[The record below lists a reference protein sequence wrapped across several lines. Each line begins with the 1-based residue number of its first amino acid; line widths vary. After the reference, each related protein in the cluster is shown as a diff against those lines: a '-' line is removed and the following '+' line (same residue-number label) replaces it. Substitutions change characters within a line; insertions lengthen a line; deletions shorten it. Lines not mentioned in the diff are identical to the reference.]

1 MPSRW
6 DNRLGTLNYGRG
18 GKMPKSKRNPI
29 LGAVLVALG
38 LAAVSLVV
46 ALPVGAGDDGR
57 GRGGETLQESALL
70 TGLASSAV
78 FPFIDS
84 TPDRIR
90 RAHVAITDSTTA
102 CAPGAAPPANMEVLV
117 GEAGVALVPVMGAST
132 NTGIGNQ
139 RQCVFHVTVR
149 AGRGGI
155 PRTVTDIVLM
165 NKNAAAALSG
175 VNTATATAELR

>member
-1 MPSRW
+1 MR
-6 DNRLGTLNYGRG
+6 R
-18 GKMPKSKRNPI
+18 SKRYPI

-46 ALPVGAGDDGR
+46 ALPVGANGDGR
-57 GRGGETLQESALL
+57 AGAEILQESALL
-70 TGLASSAV
+70 TGLVSSSV

-84 TPDRIR
+84 TPNRIR
-90 RAHVAITDSTTA
+90 RAHVAITDSTAA
-102 CAPGAAPPANMEVLV
+102 CAPGAAPPANMDVLV
-117 GEAGVALVPVMGAST
+117 GEAGVALVPVMGANT

-155 PRTVTDIVLM
+155 PRTVTDIVLV
-165 NKNAAAALSG
+165 NKNAAAPLSG
-175 VNTATATAELR
+175 VNTATASAELR